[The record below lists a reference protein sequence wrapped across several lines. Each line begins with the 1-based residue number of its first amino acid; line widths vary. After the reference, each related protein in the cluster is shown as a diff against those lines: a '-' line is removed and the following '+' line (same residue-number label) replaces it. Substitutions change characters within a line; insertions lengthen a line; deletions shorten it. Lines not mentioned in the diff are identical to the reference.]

1 MKTVVSIVV
10 FLFVS
15 LIYAQEEIKPIFEQE
30 GDMVKATYFH
40 DNGVVAQTG
49 YFLDGKPDGEWKM
62 YDNTGKKIAMG
73 QYDSGKKTGK
83 WFFWEGDGLR
93 EVDYLE
99 NKIAN
104 VINWTDAESVVLN
117 K

>member
-1 MKTVVSIVV
+1 MKTVASIVV

-15 LIYAQEEIKPIFEQE
+15 LLYAQGTEPILEQQ
-30 GDMVKATYFH
+30 GDKVKATYFH
-40 DNGVVAQTG
+40 ENGVVAQIG
-49 YFLDGKPDGEWKM
+49 YYLDGKPDGEWKM
-62 YDNTGKKIAMG
+62 YDTTGKKIAMG

-83 WFFWEGDGLR
+83 WFFWEGEVLR

-99 NKIAN
+99 NKVAN
-104 VINWTDAESVVLN
+104 VINWTDAGSVVLN

>member
-1 MKTVVSIVV
+1 MKIVTTVIA

-15 LIYAQEEIKPIFEQE
+15 LTYAQEVKPIFEQQ
-30 GDMVKATYFH
+30 GDQVKATYFH

-49 YFLDGKPDGEWKM
+49 YYVDGKPEGEWKM

-73 QYDSGKKTGK
+73 QYVSGKKSGK
-83 WFFWEGDGLR
+83 WFFWEGEGLR
-93 EVDYLE
+93 EVDY
-99 NKIAN
+99 NDNRIAS
-104 VINWTDAESVVLN
+104 VIKWTDGESVVLN

>member
-1 MKTVVSIVV
+1 MKAVMSIVI

-15 LIYAQEEIKPIFEQE
+15 LIYAQENKPIFEEE
-30 GDMVKATYFH
+30 GDMVKAIYFH
-40 DNGVVAQTG
+40 DNGVVAQVG
-49 YFLDGKPDGEWKM
+49 YYLDGKPDGEWKM
-62 YDNTGKKIAMG
+62 YDKNGKKIAMG

-83 WFFWEGDGLR
+83 WFFWEGEGLR
-93 EVDYLE
+93 EVDYQD

-104 VINWTDAESVVLN
+104 VINWTDADSIVLN